1 VKGVKKKEKS
11 VKKFIKQFI
20 IYKPKTSNMSTYK
33 IDAAHSEIT
42 FKVKHLMIT
51 NVTGS
56 FTKFDATME
65 SAAADFSD
73 AKISFEADV
82 NSISTN
88 NADRDGHLKS
98 DDFFSAEKFP
108 TLNFKSTSFK
118 SNGGSDYTLTGDLTI
133 RDVTKSVSFPVEYGG
148 TATDPYGQVKSG
160 FEIAGKFN
168 RSDFGL
174 TWSAVTEAGGVMVS
188 DEVKLHLS
196 VQMIKQA

>member
-1 VKGVKKKEKS
+1 
-11 VKKFIKQFI
+11 
-20 IYKPKTSNMSTYK
+20 MSTYK

-65 SAAADFSD
+65 SEAADFSD

-82 NSISTN
+82 SSISTN
-88 NADRDGHLKS
+88 NEQRDGHLKS
-98 DDFFSAEKFP
+98 DDFFAAEKFP
-108 TLNFKSTSFK
+108 KLSFTSKSFTKK
-118 SNGGSDYTLTGDLTI
+118 SGDEYTLTGDLTI
-133 RDVTKSVSFPVEYGG
+133 RDHTKTVELNVEHGG

-160 FEIAGKFN
+160 FEINGKIN
-168 RSDFGL
+168 RKDFGL
-174 TWSAVTEAGGVMVS
+174 TWGAVTEAGGVVVS
-188 DEVKLHLS
+188 DEVKLHLN

>member
-1 VKGVKKKEKS
+1 
-11 VKKFIKQFI
+11 
-20 IYKPKTSNMSTYK
+20 MSTFK

-65 SAAADFSD
+65 SATADFSD
-73 AKISFEADV
+73 AIISFEADV

-88 NADRDGHLKS
+88 NEQRDGHLKS

-108 TLNFKSTSFK
+108 ALSFKSTSLIHK
-118 SNGGSDYTLTGDLTI
+118 GGSDYALAGDLTI
-133 RDVTKSVSFPVEYGG
+133 RDITKSVEFAVEYGG

-160 FEIAGKFN
+160 FEISGKIN
-168 RSDFGL
+168 RKDFGL
-174 TWSAVTEAGGVMVS
+174 TWGAVTEAGGVVVS
-188 DEVKLHLS
+188 DEVKLLLN
-196 VQMIKQA
+196 VQMIKQ

>member
-1 VKGVKKKEKS
+1 
-11 VKKFIKQFI
+11 
-20 IYKPKTSNMSTYK
+20 MSTFK

-51 NVTGS
+51 NVTGN

-65 SAAADFSD
+65 ASAADFSD
-73 AKISFEADV
+73 AVITFEADV

-108 TLNFKSTSFK
+108 TLSFKSTSFTHK
-118 SNGGSDYTLTGDLTI
+118 SGSDFVLAGDLTI
-133 RDVTKSVSFPVEYGG
+133 RDVTKPVEFAVEYGG

-160 FEIAGKFN
+160 FEIVGKIN
-168 RSDFGL
+168 RSEFGL
-174 TWSAVTEAGGVMVS
+174 TWTAVTEAGGIMVS
-188 DEVKLHLS
+188 DEVKLQLS
-196 VQMIKQA
+196 VQMIKQ

>member
-1 VKGVKKKEKS
+1 MAT
-11 VKKFIKQFI
+11 F
-20 IYKPKTSNMSTYK
+20 K

-88 NADRDGHLKS
+88 NEQRDGHLKS
-98 DDFFSAEKFP
+98 DDFFSADKFP
-108 TLNFKSTSFK
+108 TLNFTSTSFTH
-118 SNGGSDYTLTGDLTI
+118 NGGSDYTLTGDLTI
-133 RDVTKSVSFPVEYGG
+133 RDITKSVSFPVEYGG

-168 RSDFGL
+168 RSEFGL